1 MCVTLPD
8 AAPDYAGLSEQ
19 PAVNQPGQRLEQL
32 NTRDGRALI
41 RTAMQNI
48 PAKPSETVLSGLL
61 DLN

>member
-1 MCVTLPD
+1 MTLPD
-8 AAPDYAGLSEQ
+8 AAPDYAGLSE
-19 PAVNQPGQRLEQL
+19 PAAVNQHRQRLEQL

-48 PAKPSETVLSGLL
+48 LAKASESVLSGLL